1 MSRFKYKAR
10 GSSGQLLEGEEE
22 ALSSSDLSKRLIS
35 KNLTPVHIERKESG
49 LDLGA
54 VFLEVKKVKI
64 RDLSIFFRQLSV
76 VISAG
81 VPLFEGLISIEE
93 EASNPAMKKIIT
105 GIKNEIEA
113 GGSFSSALS
122 KAPSVFSRPLVAMVE
137 AGERGGVLGEVLKRI
152 SASLEK
158 ENQFHSKIKS
168 ALRYPMIVITTLIIA
183 FIISVVFIIPRFS
196 AMFTTFKAD
205 LPLPTRFLMSINFL
219 IINYWWA
226 ALICIA
232 AAYYIFMR
240 FIRSPY
246 GGEMFD
252 RFILRLPVFGALY
265 TKLSLSRFFTMF
277 ADLLD
282 SGVPL
287 ATALD
292 LTARTS
298 DNKAIAKIII
308 DLRQKVMEGS
318 LLSSAMKNSV
328 IFPSVAVHLVSLG
341 ERSGQLSEMFS
352 KVSVYFDEDTDY
364 MVSNMMS
371 LLEPL
376 FVLILG
382 LFVLT
387 LALGIFLPIWG
398 MMNLYLK

>member
-10 GSSGQLLEGEEE
+10 GSTGQLLEGEEE
-22 ALSSSDLSKRLIS
+22 ALSSSDLSKKLIS
-35 KNLTPVHIERKESG
+35 KNLIPVHIERKESG
-49 LDLGA
+49 LDLGS

-81 VPLFEGLISIEE
+81 VPLFEGLMSIEE

-113 GGSFSSALS
+113 GGSFSTALS
-122 KAPSVFSRPLVAMVE
+122 KAPAVFSRPLIAMVE

-152 SASLEK
+152 SSSLEK
-158 ENQFHSKIKS
+158 ENQFRSKIRS
-168 ALRYPMIVITTLIIA
+168 SLRYPLIVITTLIIA

-196 AMFTTFKAD
+196 AMFTTFKSE
-205 LPLPTRFLMSINFL
+205 LPLPTRFLMGINFL
-219 IINYWWA
+219 VINYWWA
-226 ALICIA
+226 ALIFIVIG
-232 AAYYIFMR
+232 YYVFMR

-246 GGEMFD
+246 GGEVFD
-252 RFILRLPVFGALY
+252 RFILRLPVFGVLY

-287 ATALD
+287 ATALE

-298 DNKAIAKIII
+298 DNKAIAKIIM

-318 LLSSAMKNSV
+318 LLSFAMKNAA
-328 IFPSVAVHLVSLG
+328 IFPSVSAHLVSLG

-352 KVSVYFDEDTDY
+352 KVSAYFDEDTDY

-382 LFVLT
+382 IFVLT
-387 LALGIFLPIWG
+387 LALGIFLPIWS
-398 MMNLYLK
+398 MMSLYLK